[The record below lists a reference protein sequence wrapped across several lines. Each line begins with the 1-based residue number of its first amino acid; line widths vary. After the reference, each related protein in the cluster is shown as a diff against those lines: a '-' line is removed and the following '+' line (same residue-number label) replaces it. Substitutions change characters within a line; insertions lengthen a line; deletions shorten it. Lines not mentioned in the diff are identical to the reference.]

1 MANRSSPLMGAPPTR
16 RSQVVKLP
24 TASGVIP
31 APTHAASLRGCC
43 QCGLASAFAFGATR
57 SVLPTSGADPLVQDG
72 YMVELLP
79 KLAFFTLW
87 DRPPSDRLAGS
98 GSQDSSVGRLPIG
111 SPPPADP
118 AIPAEL
124 IGGGSTP
131 PVSRPL
137 HRHMLTWPRTWLPS
151 SWASLI
157 LRGLH
162 SFQSLADYRSLADPT
177 VATRTLL
184 AQINYIVDVTAN
196 MPPNTH
202 TTANGVFRL
211 AWRVKE
217 TDFHDDCSSPEN
229 GQHVPPSAGG
239 LVLTQSA

>member
-1 MANRSSPLMGAPPTR
+1 MRRRRLPHGEQKLAPDGSPAYPKVTGSQVAHCFWCYTSAHTR
-16 RSQVVKLP
+16 RLIAWLLP
-24 TASGVIP
+24 VRAGLC
-31 APTHAASLRGCC
+31 LRFRRNT
-43 QCGLASAFAFGATR
+43 QRVLR
-57 SVLPTSGADPLVQDG
+57 LVLPTSGADPLVQDG

-118 AIPAEL
+118 AILAEL

-162 SFQSLADYRSLADPT
+162 SFQTLADYRSHCRSHGGDPDI
-177 VATRTLL
+177 ARPDQLHCRCDSQH
-184 AQINYIVDVTAN
+184 A
-196 MPPNTH
+196 
-202 TTANGVFRL
+202 
-211 AWRVKE
+211 
-217 TDFHDDCSSPEN
+217 PE
-229 GQHVPPSAGG
+229 HPYHC
-239 LVLTQSA
+239 